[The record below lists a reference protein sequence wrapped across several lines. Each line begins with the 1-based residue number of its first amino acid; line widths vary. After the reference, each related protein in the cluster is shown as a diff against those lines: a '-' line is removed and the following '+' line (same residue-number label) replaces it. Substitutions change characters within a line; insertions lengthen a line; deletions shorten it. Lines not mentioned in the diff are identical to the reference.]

1 MLPEEIR
8 ALVMSVGQMQMQMQM
23 LDRFDLVARNED
35 CSVERLRV
43 APCLRLFV
51 GSRVCPSMAL
61 TGPTQSPT
69 RS

>member
-8 ALVMSVGQMQMQMQM
+8 ALVMSVGQMQMQM